1 LHRDN
6 PADKRIEAGTNIQG
20 VEAVSHQVQDTS
32 LITYYG
38 EVMESIGSRHKE
50 ILRVFGE
57 NPNMDFTNA
66 ELSEELDL
74 PINSI
79 TPRVYELRG
88 EDKNVPVDKDNP
100 ILMESQ
106 RRRCNVTGRTA
117 IAWRMNYDYRRD
129 KYRLWRESN

>member
-1 LHRDN
+1 M
-6 PADKRIEAGTNIQG
+6 
-20 VEAVSHQVQDTS
+20 SHQTQETS
-32 LITYYG
+32 LNAYYG
-38 EVMESIGSRHKE
+38 EIMDSIGQRHKD
-50 ILRVFGE
+50 ILRIFGE
-57 NPNMDFTNA
+57 NPSMDFTNA
-66 ELSEELDL
+66 ELTKELGL

-117 IAWRMNYDYRRD
+117 IAWRMNYEYRRD
-129 KYRLWRESN
+129 KYRLWRETK